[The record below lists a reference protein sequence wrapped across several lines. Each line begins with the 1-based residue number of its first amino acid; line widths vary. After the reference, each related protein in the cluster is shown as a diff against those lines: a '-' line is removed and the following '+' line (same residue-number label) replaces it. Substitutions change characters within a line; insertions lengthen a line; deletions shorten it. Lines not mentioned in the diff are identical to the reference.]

1 MFVGEK
7 AIDCRFKL
15 MSNELPTKHHLFNP
29 VLNAAESYISAK
41 LAFEVANEGCQS
53 FKFAAA
59 GYFRAVI
66 I

>member
-15 MSNELPTKHHLFNP
+15 MYNEFPTKHHLFDP
-29 VLNAAESYISAK
+29 VLNVAESYIAAR
-41 LAFEVANEGCQS
+41 LAFEVADEGCQS
-53 FKFAAA
+53 FEFAAA
-59 GYFRAVI
+59 GYFRAEI